1 MRTQTHRSFRKV
13 KSSTFVALLV
23 LSWCGAN
30 WTCFAQQDDSNSADT
45 EATRNMMENDPNVI
59 NPPMIKHGK
68 EIPILNSNTPSRSV
82 KYHA

>member
-1 MRTQTHRSFRKV
+1 MRTQARRNFKKV
-13 KSSTFVALLV
+13 KFSTFVALLA
-23 LSWCGAN
+23 LSWCGTS

-59 NPPMIKHGK
+59 NPPMIK
-68 EIPILNSNTPSRSV
+68 ETVITVLNSNTPSKSV